1 MKKCWPSSCA
11 ALAEWLR
18 RQPAKLMGNAR
29 VGSNP
34 AGRVF
39 CARKSG
45 RVLSVEKKRRVFVR
59 EKSRSRSLYR
69 EGLCV
74 YVISKPSLL

>member
-1 MKKCWPSSCA
+1 MPDRARRWILREQGTGTVREEGTHSSTSA

-34 AGRVF
+34 AGRAF
-39 CARKSG
+39 FHFFTTPH
-45 RVLSVEKKRRVFVR
+45 L
-59 EKSRSRSLYR
+59 
-69 EGLCV
+69 
-74 YVISKPSLL
+74 